1 MRVKYRLM
9 TEKWTRLGK
18 HLTAE
23 KGEAIEDACL
33 IIAFVN
39 SKTMEMEWEHKQILR
54 LDEMRRKLMERRLT

>member
-1 MRVKYRLM
+1 MRAKYRLM
-9 TEKWTRLGK
+9 TEKWKRLGK
-18 HLTAE
+18 HLTEE

-39 SKTMEMEWEHKQILR
+39 SKTIEMEWEHKQILR